1 MVMELAT
8 IYTEFHKVLLGFIK
22 SKVNN
27 HEDAEDILQNVFVK
41 VATGVDDL
49 NRKEKL
55 QSWIYT
61 IARNSIVDYYRSNTT
76 QKSIAIEDD
85 ISESFS
91 DDEYN
96 DTTKGLDCC
105 LINFV
110 DQLPEE
116 YRNVILDVEMN
127 GLKQKDLTEKY
138 GLAYSSIRSRVQR
151 GRDKLKQLLL
161 ECCNIQWDTRGNI
174 LDVQFRSSCNSD
186 DDKSCKN

>member
-1 MVMELAT
+1 MELAT
-8 IYTEFHKVLLGFIK
+8 IYTDFHKVLLGFIK

-27 HEDAEDILQNVFVK
+27 HQDAEDILQNVFVK

-49 NRKEKL
+49 NRREKL

-76 QKSIAIEDD
+76 KKSIAIEDD
-85 ISESFS
+85 ILESFS

-174 LDVQFRSSCNSD
+174 LDVQSRSRCNSD

>member
-1 MVMELAT
+1 MELAT
-8 IYTEFHKVLLGFIK
+8 IYTDFRKVLLSFIK

-27 HEDAEDILQNVFVK
+27 HQDAEDILQNVFVK
-41 VATGVDDL
+41 VATGVNDL
-49 NRKEKL
+49 DRKEKL

-61 IARNSIVDYYRSNTT
+61 IARNSIVDYYRSNSA
-76 QKSIAIEDD
+76 KKGIAIEDD

-91 DDEYN
+91 GDEYN

-127 GLKQKDLTEKY
+127 GLKQKDLGEKY

-151 GRDKLKQLLL
+151 GRYKLKQLLL
-161 ECCNIQWDTRGNI
+161 GCCNIQWDTRGNI
-174 LDVQFRSSCNSD
+174 LDVQSRSGCNSE